1 MRSER
6 INIILSKNDIEKLRK
21 AYNNENISYDY
32 LNFEVS
38 NIMKCEDIS
47 KDKAINRILSLVSD

>member
-6 INIILSKNDIEKLRK
+6 INIILSKNDIEKIRRV
-21 AYNNENISYDY
+21 YNNENISEDY
-32 LNFEVS
+32 LNFEVA

-47 KDKAINRILSLVSD
+47 KEKVINKIVSLVNG